1 MAKNLNSLVLW
12 ANAVLL
18 VGKAGNPRLGTGSM
32 VEPETPEIGISMR
45 HPSHRF
51 EQDYQPA
58 RRPGHADFSRVDSL
72 AVSGAGRLPSCAGV
86 LSSRRL
92 RSTSG
97 RSTTLSWVVSTAT
110 IPVGK
115 RCLTGRAWCKPGYTT
130 LPASA

>member
-18 VGKAGNPRLGTGSM
+18 VGKASNPRLGTGSM

-58 RRPGHADFSRVDSL
+58 MRPGHADHSRVDSL

-86 LSSRRL
+86 LSSRGL
-92 RSTSG
+92 RSTSD
-97 RSTTLSWVVSTAT
+97 RSTTLSWTVSTAT
-110 IPVGK
+110 IHGGK
-115 RCLTGRAWCKPGYTT
+115 RCLTGRAWFKPGFTT
-130 LPASA
+130 QPASA